1 MNKIKLF
8 EDAVFFIVA
17 HGTSKMQCMED
28 IYTLR
33 YKMGF
38 LYTSDNYITRLYDK
52 TLERIK
58 ESASESTTRNAH

>member
-1 MNKIKLF
+1 MDKIKLF

-17 HGTSKMQCMED
+17 NGTSKMQCMED

-38 LYTSDNYITRLYDK
+38 HYVSDNYITRLYDK
-52 TLERIK
+52 TLERLRQ
-58 ESASESTTRNAH
+58 SASESAS

>member
-1 MNKIKLF
+1 MDKIKLF

-17 HGTSKMQCMED
+17 NGTSKMQCMED

-38 LYTSDNYITRLYDK
+38 LYMSDKYITRLYDK
-52 TLERIK
+52 TLERLRQ
-58 ESASESTTRNAH
+58 SASESTS

>member
-1 MNKIKLF
+1 MDKIKLF

-17 HGTSKMQCMED
+17 NGTSKMQCMED

-38 LYTSDNYITRLYDK
+38 LYVSDNYITRLYDK
-52 TLERIK
+52 TLERLRQ
-58 ESASESTTRNAH
+58 SASESAS

>member
-1 MNKIKLF
+1 MDKIKLF
-8 EDAVFFIVA
+8 EDAVFFIIA
-17 HGTSKMQCMED
+17 NGTSKMQCMED

-38 LYTSDNYITRLYDK
+38 HYVSDNYITRLYDK